1 MGFGY
6 QMQLTGAR
14 AAIASLWSVDDGGTQ
29 ALMSA
34 FYGILSTDKLTKA
47 EALRQAQVSLING
60 NWKSLS
66 HKAPVAAVSNFS
78 HPYYWALF
86 ILIGNG
92 L

>member
-6 QMQLTGAR
+6 QMQQTGAR

-34 FYGILSTDKLTKA
+34 FYGILTTDKFTKA
-47 EALRQAQVSLING
+47 ETLRQAQVSLITG
-60 NWKSLS
+60 DWKIRS
-66 HKAPVAAVSNFS
+66 HNVPVAAVSNFS
-78 HPYYWALF
+78 HPYYWASF

>member
-6 QMQLTGAR
+6 QMQQTGVR

-34 FYGILSTDKLTKA
+34 FSNILSTDKLNKT
-47 EALRQAQVSLING
+47 EALRQAQVSLITG
-60 NWKSLS
+60 DSKVRS
-66 HKAPVAAVSNFS
+66 HNVPVDAVSDFS
-78 HPYYWALF
+78 HPYYWESF